1 MSRLSDAVSSGKGPI
16 CFLTAGFP
24 SAERSVEYAMA
35 CVRGGASVIELGVP
49 FSDPVAD
56 GKVIQFTSQKA
67 LEAGMTPAKVFE
79 LVRALRKRTE
89 VPIVLMGYYNPI
101 FRIGEAEYARRTREA
116 GGDGLIVPDLPLEE
130 SSSLMV
136 YARAQGIDLVQLIG
150 PTTSEE
156 RMRAI
161 AKGSSGFVYLVSA
174 MGTTGT
180 RKELGAEVTELVA
193 RAKRAAGPVP
203 LGVGFGVSRP
213 EHVARLRRAGA
224 DAAIVGSAILQMI
237 IDGQGPTE
245 VEAFVRSLAE
255 EGAENAPSSG
265 K

>member
-1 MSRLSDAVSSGKGPI
+1 MSRLSDAVMGGKGPI

-24 SAERSVEYAMA
+24 SAERSVEYAVA

-56 GKVIQFTSQKA
+56 GKVIQYTSQKA
-67 LEAGMTPAKVFE
+67 LEAGMTPAKVFD
-79 LVRALRKRTE
+79 LVRELRTRTE
-89 VPIVLMGYYNPI
+89 MPIVLMGYYNPI
-101 FRIGEAEYARRTREA
+101 FRIGEAEYVRRTKEA
-116 GGDGLIVPDLPLEE
+116 GADGLIVPDLPLEE
-130 SSSLMV
+130 SRSLMTC
-136 YARAQGIDLVQLIG
+136 ARSQGVDLVQLVG
-150 PTTSEE
+150 PTSSEE

-161 AKGSSGFVYLVSA
+161 AKCSSGFLYLVSS

-180 RKELGAEVTELVA
+180 RKELGADVAELVA
-193 RAKRAAGPVP
+193 RAKRAAGTIP

-213 EHVARLRRAGA
+213 EHVTRLKKAGA

-237 IDGQGPTE
+237 IDGQGPGE

-255 EGAENAPSSG
+255 EGL
-265 K
+265 